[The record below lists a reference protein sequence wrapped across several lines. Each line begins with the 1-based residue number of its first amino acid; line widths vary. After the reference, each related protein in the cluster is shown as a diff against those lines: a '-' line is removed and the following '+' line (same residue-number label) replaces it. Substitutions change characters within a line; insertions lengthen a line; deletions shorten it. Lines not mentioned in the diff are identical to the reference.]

1 LPAYILEL
9 VLCEVFGLG
18 GRLEALIRIG
28 GKLSPI
34 VALKE
39 SLRQGSSSVLWRR
52 RKRRWLLRQRP
63 MNWPSKFVKDWNSTG
78 KKDPTGNTDKSKTR
92 FVYSVKLTS
101 LFWFANIHIMR
112 SKSVNILGIETSC
125 DETAAAVVGDGKI
138 IKSCVIASQN
148 KLHEKY
154 GGVVPEIASRAHIEK
169 IYPVIAEAV
178 EQAGVTKDR
187 IDAVAVANQPGLTIA
202 LVVGVTAAKTLAFAW
217 ERPLIAIN
225 HLHAHLQ
232 SAMLAEESLRL
243 PAVALIVSGGHTC
256 LYDCE
261 SPLELKLLGSTI
273 DDAAGEAFDKVAT
286 ILKLGYPGGPSIEKA
301 AESGNPNAIKFPRS
315 MLGRD
320 SLDFSFSGI
329 KTAVLYY
336 CRGQDMKGENKVD
349 SMTEHEI
356 ADVAASF
363 QAAVIDV
370 LVKKTQR
377 AAKKIGARTVLL
389 GGGVAANVRLREA
402 LQEMCDSAK
411 PAKKLHIAPKQYCTD
426 NAVMVASLG
435 YHKFKAGL
443 FADLTLEP
451 KASG

>member
-1 LPAYILEL
+1 MQA
-9 VLCEVFGLG
+9 
-18 GRLEALIRIG
+18 
-28 GKLSPI
+28 
-34 VALKE
+34 
-39 SLRQGSSSVLWRR
+39 
-52 RKRRWLLRQRP
+52 
-63 MNWPSKFVKDWNSTG
+63 
-78 KKDPTGNTDKSKTR
+78 KS
-92 FVYSVKLTS
+92 
-101 LFWFANIHIMR
+101 I
-112 SKSVNILGIETSC
+112 NILGIETSC
-125 DETAAAVVGDGKI
+125 DETATAVVADGREV
-138 IKSCVIASQN
+138 KSSVVASQH

-169 IYPVIAEAV
+169 IYPVIAEAMT
-178 EQAGVTKDR
+178 QAGVTKDE

-202 LVVGVTAAKTLAFAW
+202 LVVGVTAAKTLAFVW
-217 ERPLIAIN
+217 EKPLIAIN

-232 SAMLAEESLRL
+232 SAMLGEGSLEL

-286 ILKLGYPGGPSIEKA
+286 ILKLPYPGGPSIEKA
-301 AESGNPNAIKFPRS
+301 AKKGNPSAIKFPRT

-349 SMTEHEI
+349 SMSEQGI

-363 QAAVIDV
+363 QAAVIEV
-370 LVKKTQR
+370 LVRKTQR
-377 AAKKIGARTVLL
+377 AAERIGARTVLL
-389 GGGVAANVRLREA
+389 GGGVAANTRLREA

-411 PAKKLHIAPKQYCTD
+411 RPKKLLVAPKRYCTD
-426 NAVMVASLG
+426 NAVMVASLA
-435 YHKFKAGL
+435 YHKYQGGL
-443 FADLTLEP
+443 FADLTLEA
-451 KASG
+451 KASGLETV